1 MKKILALAL
10 AVAMLL
16 SCGAAF
22 AEEERMTD
30 RFMPPHV
37 NEGQYPVPGNKTL
50 SWWMEIN
57 KSAVAF
63 ISSYA
68 ENTAYQEIEK
78 QTGIN
83 IEFIHPTVGMAK
95 EQFNLLFMDTGSL
108 PDIIMLS
115 NDTWY
120 EGGLNQM
127 YEDGLIIDVAPYLEQ
142 YAPQYK
148 SLVDGNRAAS
158 KKIYQG
164 DNADRI
170 YGFYRMDL
178 GKAIPFNRCIC
189 RADWLEEFGMSV
201 PTTIAE
207 YEAYFDAVLANKPGV
222 TPFYMSLSDSSQQVL
237 LMGAFDMY
245 CNWYQIDGQA
255 HYYANEPAY
264 KDYLALMNKWYEKG
278 YMSKDLATLTSN
290 EVYALF
296 DGGQLAC
303 YTGNV
308 DQAYDRLLSV
318 EGVKQTPCPYM
329 RKEAD
334 SKLHT
339 DISNAPVSSGLAYV
353 SVITTNCKDVEA
365 AVQLLNYSYTWEGA
379 VIAGV
384 GVEGLT
390 FEWKDGVPYYTD
402 YVLNNPDGKT
412 AGNIAYCDRIHLGS
426 KMWWGDNLTGPYT
439 GKAIN
444 RKLYSDDPNVD
455 NAYVMPAINLST
467 EDTERRNEIMA
478 EVDTYVAEMKFAF
491 ITGKESLDNFD
502 KYVEKVNSLGL
513 PEAIEITQRGLD
525 CYFAD

>member
-264 KDYLALMNKWYEKG
+264 KEYLALMNKWYEKG
-278 YMSKDLATLTSN
+278 YMS
-290 EVYALF
+290 
-296 DGGQLAC
+296 
-303 YTGNV
+303 
-308 DQAYDRLLSV
+308 
-318 EGVKQTPCPYM
+318 
-329 RKEAD
+329 KEAD

-525 CYFAD
+525 RYFAD

>member
-255 HYYANEPAY
+255 HYYAIEPAY

-296 DGGQLAC
+296 DGGPA
-303 YTGNV
+303 G
-308 DQAYDRLLSV
+308 LL
-318 EGVKQTPCPYM
+318 Y
-329 RKEAD
+329 R
-334 SKLHT
+334 
-339 DISNAPVSSGLAYV
+339 
-353 SVITTNCKDVEA
+353 
-365 AVQLLNYSYTWEGA
+365 
-379 VIAGV
+379 
-384 GVEGLT
+384 
-390 FEWKDGVPYYTD
+390 
-402 YVLNNPDGKT
+402 
-412 AGNIAYCDRIHLGS
+412 
-426 KMWWGDNLTGPYT
+426 
-439 GKAIN
+439 
-444 RKLYSDDPNVD
+444 
-455 NAYVMPAINLST
+455 
-467 EDTERRNEIMA
+467 
-478 EVDTYVAEMKFAF
+478 
-491 ITGKESLDNFD
+491 
-502 KYVEKVNSLGL
+502 
-513 PEAIEITQRGLD
+513 QRGPGL
-525 CYFAD
+525 